1 MPWKR
6 LRQRR
11 LAQALLLLLV
21 PALLA
26 LSIVELTLT
35 AREAK
40 RAADAA
46 YDRSLLG
53 ALKTV
58 EANLSFESGGLSLE
72 LPYRTFEFFE
82 LAASGPVYFRVATA
96 DGLVELGSAD
106 LPQPPEPLRTGLPA
120 FYDGRY
126 FGQPV
131 RLVAYQREL
140 QPDASA
146 GARTLV
152 IQMAESTQRRDEF
165 SQGLLQRLVTR
176 NLAFMALA
184 IACVAAVVVFVLRPL
199 AATSAALAAR
209 APDDLRPL
217 DATHLPADVRPLGD
231 AMNQHMR
238 RLRELVAQQR
248 EFLEDAS
255 HQLRTHLATLQV
267 QLDYA
272 RAEARDTGVAPVLDA
287 VGTELQ
293 RAARSTNQL
302 LSLGRSDTAPLARE
316 DFDAR
321 ALVEDVAR
329 EFLPQARAGGIDL
342 GVDGPPLAAQGD
354 AGLLREALSN
364 LVANAIRH
372 GGGAPVTLNCAGDTM
387 GWSLGVHDAGPGLPP
402 QLQAVGH
409 QRYLRGRQGGR
420 GGSGLG
426 LAIAQSVAT
435 RHAGTL
441 RLEPGADGRGLSAT
455 LWWPRPTLAPGD
467 PA

>member
-11 LAQALLLLLV
+11 LAHALLLLLV

-26 LSIVELTLT
+26 LSIIELTLT
-35 AREAK
+35 AREAR

-53 ALKTV
+53 ALKSV
-58 EANLSFESGGLSLE
+58 ESNLSFESGGLSLE

-106 LPQPPEPLRTGLPA
+106 LPQPPAPLRTGLPT
-120 FYDGRY
+120 FYDGSY

-131 RLVAYQREL
+131 RLVAYQRALEE
-140 QPDASA
+140 AA
-146 GARTLV
+146 GANGRTLV
-152 IQMAESTQRRDEF
+152 IQMAESTQRRQEF
-165 SQGLLQRLVTR
+165 SQGLLQRLATR
-176 NLAFMALA
+176 NLVFMGLA
-184 IACVAAVVVFVLRPL
+184 IAAVAAVVVFVLRPL
-199 AATSAALAAR
+199 AAASAAIDAR
-209 APDDLRPL
+209 APEDLRPL
-217 DATHLPADVRPLGD
+217 DTEHLPADVRPLGA

-238 RLRELVAQQR
+238 RIRELVAQQR
-248 EFLEDAS
+248 EFLDDAS

-272 RAEARDTGVAPVLDA
+272 RTEARGSAVAPVLDA
-287 VGTELQ
+287 CGAELQ

-302 LSLGRSDTAPLARE
+302 LSLGRSDTAALERGG
-316 DFDAR
+316 FDAR
-321 ALVEDVAR
+321 ILVEEVAR
-329 EFLPQARAGGIDL
+329 EFLPQARAAGIDL
-342 GVDGPPLAAQGD
+342 GVEGAAPAAEGD

-364 LVANAIRH
+364 LVANAIRY
-372 GGGAPVTLNCAGDTM
+372 GAGAPITLNCAGDAM
-387 GWSLGVHDAGPGLPP
+387 GWSLGVHDGGPGLPA
-402 QLQAVGH
+402 QLQAAGR
-409 QRYLRGRQGGR
+409 QRYLRSGQNPR

-426 LAIAQSVAT
+426 LAIAQSVAA
-435 RHAGTL
+435 RHGGTL
-441 RLEPGADGRGLSAT
+441 RLEPGAEGAGLSAT
-455 LWWPRPTLAPGD
+455 LWWPRPGPVQGS